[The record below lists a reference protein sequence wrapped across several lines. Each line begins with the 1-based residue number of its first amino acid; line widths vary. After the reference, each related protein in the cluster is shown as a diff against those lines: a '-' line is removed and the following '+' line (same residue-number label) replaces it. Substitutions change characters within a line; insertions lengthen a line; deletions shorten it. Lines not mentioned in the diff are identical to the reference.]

1 MLHSLLGLYSESHQG
16 LGEMA
21 SSLKFDSSMGNTEV
35 SSSIPGKDYLEHLKK
50 INDVFYDQIKIAD
63 QKAAYIFTFML
74 AFMISSSEGRMA
86 FQWQRY
92 IEAQFPLVL
101 FSGCMAVAATFTLVS
116 AIVVVLP
123 RRGLRST
130 SLFWGGW
137 DANRTALI
145 AAGER
150 NDPTFLYQE
159 YLGNIDT
166 LSIIAKAKYHFVSL
180 AFRGLIVL
188 VISYVLLLIATGSR

>member
-1 MLHSLLGLYSESHQG
+1 MEISVKTLSSEDCTPIQQFS
-16 LGEMA
+16 
-21 SSLKFDSSMGNTEV
+21 
-35 SSSIPGKDYLEHLKK
+35 PGKEYIDHLKK

-74 AFMISSSEGRMA
+74 AFMITSAEGRSA

-92 IEAQFPLVL
+92 IEAQFPLVV
-101 FSGCMAVAATFTLVS
+101 FSACMAVAATFTLVA
-116 AIVVVLP
+116 AILVVLP

-137 DANRTALI
+137 EANRSALV

-150 NDPTFLYQE
+150 NDARFLYQE

-180 AFRGLIVL
+180 AFRGLIVM
-188 VISYVLLLIATGSR
+188 VIAYVLLLIAAGRS